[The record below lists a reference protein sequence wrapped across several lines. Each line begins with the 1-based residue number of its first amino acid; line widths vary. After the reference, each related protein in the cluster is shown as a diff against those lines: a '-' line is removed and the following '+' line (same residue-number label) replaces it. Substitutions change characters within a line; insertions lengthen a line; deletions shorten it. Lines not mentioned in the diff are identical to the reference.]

1 MKNKAII
8 LLIFIIVI
16 IAVIG
21 IVLAVRN
28 SGEENTTANNVN
40 TEESNNEENQVIEN
54 ANEIQGETI
63 NNETTNSNRV
73 LVAVFSQGGEVYN
86 VGNVEVGNT
95 MMFANKIVDHFGD
108 NADLFHIT
116 TVEPYPES
124 YDELTEVAREQL
136 DSNARPEI
144 QGQVDNFEQYD
155 TIFIGYPI
163 WWGEIPPAVSTFLES
178 YDFIGKTVIPF
189 NTHEGSGSS
198 GTYQD
203 IADALSNANV
213 NTNGLAIRGTD
224 AREESSRN
232 TIENWL
238 QELGY

>member
-1 MKNKAII
+1 MKSKGIV

-21 IVLAVRN
+21 IVFAVRN
-28 SGEENTTANNVN
+28 SEENNRTANVN
-40 TEESNNEENQVIEN
+40 TEKSSNTENEVIEN
-54 ANEIQGETI
+54 ENNLQGETT
-63 NNETTNSNRV
+63 NNEITNGNRV

-86 VGNVEVGNT
+86 VGNVDVGNT

-108 NADLFHIT
+108 SADLFHIT
-116 TVEPYPES
+116 TVEPYPED
-124 YDELTEVAREQL
+124 YDELTEIARDEL

-144 QGQVDNFEQYD
+144 QGNIENFGQYD

-163 WWGEIPPAVSTFLES
+163 WWGQIPPAVSTFLES
-178 YDFIGKTVIPF
+178 YDFTGKTVIPF
-189 NTHEGSGSS
+189 NTHEGSGNS

-203 IADALSNANV
+203 IIDALPNANV

-224 AREESSRN
+224 AREESSRT

-238 QELGY
+238 QKLGF